1 MRVVDLLQ
9 SLRCLLRVYGILLGT
24 GVSTAQITFLEIRI
38 AALDNLADA
47 VVRDR
52 LMKDVFRGIRRLT
65 WTHHFSALVRVER
78 EVKVL
83 GDDTALG
90 DIVEVDLSGIEDEV
104 FSGNREATGD

>member
-9 SLRCLLRVYGILLGT
+9 SLRCLLRVYCILLDT
-24 GVSTAQITFLEIRI
+24 GVSAAQITFLEIRI
-38 AALDNLADA
+38 AALNNLTDT

-52 LMKDVFRGIRRLT
+52 LMKDVFLEIRPLT
-65 WTHHFSALVRVER
+65 WTHHASALVWVER

-90 DIVEVDLSGIEDEV
+90 DIVEIDLGGIEDKV
-104 FSGNREATGD
+104 LSRNREATGD